1 MIIQARINGDD
12 NNVFN
17 LAFWDAVQFNNVQSL
32 TIQSN
37 DFARLKQV
45 FSEITKI
52 EIFVS
57 GSLVAQYTSY
67 DSFSE
72 MIYKGEMYIES
83 ENTFAETIEVKLTK
97 INLVDQVERIQK
109 EVDKVVD
116 IDSMST
122 EEYRQYLLGVIGQKC
137 QQQIYDGD
145 YVNISTGSKK
155 FTYNAEDQM
164 NIQNAVN
171 ILMLVPTLEKV
182 PYHVSK
188 DSCYL
193 MDALDMLTVYMTLQT
208 RLTYLTTRGNA
219 FNMWIQNAQT
229 KEELMNIT
237 WESELPQE
245 YQENVEAI
253 YSHALYIAEEVAK
266 VFHVEERKA
275 ARENSSTVVTEEY
288 AEE

>member
-12 NNVFN
+12 NNIFN

-45 FSEITKI
+45 FNNITKI

-57 GSLVAQYTSY
+57 GSPVAQYTSY

-97 INLVDQVERIQK
+97 TNLVDQVERIQK

-155 FTYNAEDQM
+155 FTYNAEDQI
-164 NIQNAVN
+164 NIQNAVS
-171 ILMLVPTLEKV
+171 ILKLVPTLDKV
-182 PYHVSK
+182 PYHASK
-188 DSCYL
+188 NSCYL
-193 MDALDMLTVYMTLQT
+193 MDALDLLTVYMTLQT

-219 FNMWIQNAQT
+219 FNMWIQNTQT

-245 YQENVEAI
+245 YQANVEAI
-253 YSHALYIAEEVAK
+253 YSYALYIAEEVAK
-266 VFHVEERKA
+266 VFHIEERQA
-275 ARENSSTVVTEEY
+275 AKTNTTVTEEY
-288 AEE
+288 ADE

>member
-37 DFARLKQV
+37 NFARLKQV
-45 FSEITKI
+45 FSNISKI

-57 GSLVAQYTSY
+57 GNLVAQYTSY

-83 ENTFAETIEVKLTK
+83 ENAFAETIEVKLTK
-97 INLVDQVERIQK
+97 MNLVDQVERIQK

-122 EEYRQYLLGVIGQKC
+122 EEYRQYLLSVIGQKC

-155 FTYNAEDQM
+155 FTYNAEDQI
-164 NIQNAVN
+164 NIQNAVS
-171 ILMLVPTLEKV
+171 ILKLVPTLDKV
-182 PYHVSK
+182 PYHASK
-188 DSCYL
+188 NSCYL
-193 MDALDMLTVYMTLQT
+193 MDALDLLTVYMTLQT

-219 FNMWIQNAQT
+219 FNMWIQNTQT

-245 YQENVEAI
+245 YQENVETI
-253 YSHALYIAEEVAK
+253 YSYALYIAEEVAK
-266 VFHVEERKA
+266 VFHVEERQA
-275 ARENSSTVVTEEY
+275 AKTNTAVTEEY

>member
-1 MIIQARINGDD
+1 MVIQARINGDD
-12 NNVFN
+12 NNIFN
-17 LAFWDAVQFNNVQSL
+17 LAFWDAVQFNNIQSL

-45 FSEITKI
+45 FSNITKI

-57 GSLVAQYTSY
+57 GNPVAQYTSY

-72 MIYKGEMYIES
+72 MTYKGEVYIES
-83 ENTFAETIEVKLTK
+83 ENIFADTIEVKLTK
-97 INLVDQVERIQK
+97 TNLVDQVERIQK
-109 EVDKVVD
+109 EVDKVID

-122 EEYRQYLLGVIGQKC
+122 EEYRQYLLGVISQKC

-145 YVNISTGSKK
+145 YVNISTGNEK

-171 ILMLVPTLEKV
+171 ILMLLPTLEKV
-182 PYHVSK
+182 PYHASK
-188 DSCYL
+188 NSCYL
-193 MDALDMLTVYMTLQT
+193 MDALDMLTIYMTLQT

-229 KEELMNIT
+229 REELMNIT

-245 YQENVEAI
+245 YQENVETI
-253 YSHALYIAEEVAK
+253 YSYALYIAEEIAK
-266 VFHVEERKA
+266 VFHIEERKA
-275 ARENSSTVVTEEY
+275 ARGNSNTVITEEY
-288 AEE
+288 ANE